1 MRRFSLVCSLALALG
16 PAAHGQTVIVDETFD
31 YTTEAE
37 LHAVWAGNPGG
48 TATAQQVEENFV
60 LTTEPAG
67 ISADFNGDGTVDAA
81 DYPVWRKTINTPA
94 GYDAFFEQ
102 FGGPPAGGGPG
113 NTYVNRVTPNVAG
126 NLKYVPALDPNFIDG
141 SIFPSQGL
149 EPIVLRGDIF
159 TPSSAIQRNT
169 IGLRATTAT
178 ENIFEMGMYN
188 SNDAPGSGTQAG
200 TTGAAS
206 PGTDAQNPA
215 FAALGVRATL
225 FFNQVGANQ
234 TDPNWSFFAF
244 DPLWDTNSNGL
255 VTAFE
260 AFSALGIT
268 GTGGWHTLEAT
279 FTPLEPGGTVASGD
293 VNITVTVDLLR
304 DGMNN
309 AQNVAGVDGTIT
321 ITNLRVGQNGF
332 GNLRIGGPS
341 QVSSSGAAGFDN
353 IYLSGPLTPP
363 PGGGGA
369 VPEPSSAG
377 LAIVAAVG
385 AMLTGRRNRT

>member
-1 MRRFSLVCSLALALG
+1 MRRFSLICLFAMVLG
-16 PAAHGQTVIVDETFD
+16 SAAHGQTVIVNETFD
-31 YTTEAE
+31 YASDAA
-37 LHAVWAGNPGG
+37 LHAVWAGNPGSG
-48 TATAQQVEENFV
+48 ATVQQVEDNFV
-60 LTTEPAG
+60 LVTEPAG
-67 ISADFNGDGTVDAA
+67 INADFNADNIVDAA
-81 DYPVWRKTINTPA
+81 DYVTWRKNINTQPE
-94 GYDAFFEQ
+94 YDAWFEQ
-102 FGGPPAGGGPG
+102 FGGPPSGGGTG

-126 NLKYVPALDPNFIDG
+126 NLKYVPALDPNFVDG

-149 EPIVLRGDIF
+149 EPIILRGDIF

-178 ENIFEMGMYN
+178 ENLFEMGMYN

-225 FFNQVGANQ
+225 FFNQVGANP

-244 DPLWDTNSNGL
+244 DPVWDTSGNGL
-255 VTAFE
+255 VSAFE
-260 AFSALGIT
+260 AFTALGIT
-268 GTGGWHTLEAT
+268 ATGGWHTLEAT
-279 FTPLEPGGTVASGD
+279 FQALAPGGTVQSGD
-293 VNITVTVDLLR
+293 VTITVTVDLLR
-304 DGMNN
+304 DGLNN
-309 AQNVAGVDGTIT
+309 AQNVPGVDGTIT

-341 QVSSSGAAGFDN
+341 QVTSNSALGFDN
-353 IYLSGPLTPP
+353 IYLSGPLVPP

-369 VPEPSSAG
+369 VPEPSAIG
-377 LAIVAAVG
+377 LAMIVAVG
-385 AMLTGRRNRT
+385 AMLFRQVRK